1 MTDKAGARAARPFGR
16 GTALVAASLM
26 AMLVPATWGAP
37 ALAGSFTVAPVA
49 PPSTPRAHV
58 APARDRWDGHYAG
71 ITLGHGF
78 HGRDRVGLRPPS
90 LPNDIGTLRVRGA
103 LLGVQLGANWQHG
116 HTVFGVEAAANLSRL
131 RDSFDTM
138 AGHAASMRINPM
150 ADIRGRLGY
159 VLGDTLFYAAGGLS
173 AGRVSYA
180 VSGPG
185 SLPAPD
191 DNADIAS
198 RFMQYGWNIGAGV
211 EHAINHDWS
220 VRGEYSYTNLR
231 SRDLGDGTYTTRA
244 TPNFHSVRIGI
255 NRSF

>member
-1 MTDKAGARAARPFGR
+1 MTDKAGARAARLFGR

-37 ALAGSFTVAPVA
+37 ALAGSFAVAPVAPVA
-49 PPSTPRAHV
+49 PPSPV

-71 ITLGHGF
+71 ITLGYGF

-90 LPNDIGTLRVRGA
+90 PPNDIGTLRVRGA

-116 HTVFGVEAAANLSRL
+116 HTVFGIEAAANLSRL

-138 AGHAASMRINPM
+138 AGHAASMRISPV
-150 ADIRGRLGY
+150 ADIRGRVGY
-159 VLGDTLFYAAGGLS
+159 ALGDTLFYAAGGLS
-173 AGRVSYA
+173 AGRVRYA

-185 SLPAPD
+185 LLAD
-191 DNADIAS
+191 DADIAS

-211 EHAINHDWS
+211 EHAIDHDWS

-231 SRDLGDGTYTTRA
+231 SRDLGDGNYTTRA